1 MQIVTK
7 KSKKRCNCYEI
18 SKSCSLA
25 GYFNIV
31 FNNNCKK
38 ADYNYQYSIWLDDK
52 ITKLIIKNRNV
63 CLDS

>member
-7 KSKKRCNCYEI
+7 KSKKRCNCYVI

-31 FNNNCKK
+31 FNKNCKK
-38 ADYNYQYSIWLDDK
+38 ADYNYQYSICLDSK
-52 ITKLIIKNRNV
+52 IIELIMKNRNV
-63 CLDS
+63 RLD